1 MRALGIRYSN
11 LCQDRSYLLG
21 LCVGFTTLFLSFIL
35 ANQAGEYA
43 SQVAGSSV
51 HDLILNSMPM
61 RDVTLIHV
69 YAALFFWLS
78 FSIYIL
84 TRPGALP
91 FVTKTAA
98 VFILVRSVFI
108 CLTHLGAPPNNL
120 IIPPNYS
127 AFFLFTGDLFFSG
140 HVGGPFLLMLL
151 FWEHIKLRYFYLATS
166 IFFSY
171 IVLSG
176 HIHYSIDVFA
186 APFITYGIYQ
196 FSRFV
201 FTKDYSFFE
210 QEFNPGW
217 KYPYYH

>member
-1 MRALGIRYSN
+1 MKSLVLRYSM
-11 LCQDRSYLLG
+11 LCQDRSYFVSLLLG
-21 LCVGFTTLFLSFIL
+21 FALLAISFIL

-43 SQVAGSSV
+43 TLVATASV
-51 HDLILNSMPM
+51 SDLLLDSITM
-61 RDVTLIHV
+61 RDVTILHIH
-69 YAALFFWLS
+69 AALAFWLT
-78 FSIYIL
+78 FSIYIV

-98 VFILVRSVFI
+98 VFILVRSLFI

-120 IIPPNYS
+120 VIPSNYS

-151 FWEHIKLRYFYLATS
+151 FWEHVKLRYFYLATS
-166 IFFSY
+166 ILFAY
-171 IVLSG
+171 IVLAG

-196 FSRFV
+196 FSRFA
-201 FTKDYSFFE
+201 FAKDYSFFV
-210 QEFNPGW
+210 QEFQ
-217 KYPYYH
+217 HS